1 MRNYERD
8 EGSNPSLSALL
19 KKPVENS
26 FKCIFADSCEEKTDV
41 FHTNSHEIHTKKRR
55 YNVMK
60 EVSSREGAVVLVS
73 NKNIVSMMT
82 TWSSGSNPA

>member
-1 MRNYERD
+1 M
-8 EGSNPSLSALL
+8 
-19 KKPVENS
+19 PVENS
-26 FKCIFADSCEEKTDV
+26 FKCIFADSCEEKTGV

-82 TWSSGSNPA
+82 TWSSGSSQGRRLLLRSD